1 MKYSYYPGCAQ
12 HGTAVDYRMS
22 VEAVFAR
29 LGIELEE
36 IRNWNCCGAL
46 HVDDRTTRV
55 ALSART
61 LASSKG
67 LDIATPCNLCYS
79 NLMRARTA
87 LEDSP
92 LKSRINEALTT
103 KYDGNTKPKHLLEV
117 IVKDFGLAKL
127 GEQVKKPLKIKAAP
141 YYGCLLT
148 RPENDFDSPENPI
161 SLDKLISSIGAEP
174 VRYYYKTKCCGGP
187 ILITNE
193 ELALGLAKDL
203 LVMAKDSGADCM
215 AVTCPMCHLQLD
227 AKQKAVEAK
236 FNIKID
242 MPIIYF
248 TQLIGL
254 AIDIPP
260 KELGL
265 DKHLVSTDKLLAAI
279 EGGKNAGE

>member
-36 IRNWNCCGAL
+36 IKNWNCCGAL
-46 HVDDRTTRV
+46 HVDDRTKRV

-61 LASSKG
+61 LASSKN
-67 LDIATPCNLCYS
+67 LDVATPCNLCYS

-87 LEDSP
+87 LEANP
-92 LKSRINEALTT
+92 LKNRINEAFTT

-117 IVKDFGLAKL
+117 IVKDFGLAKI
-127 GEQVKKPLKIKAAP
+127 GEQVKKPLKIKAVP

-148 RPENDFDSPENPI
+148 RPENDFDSPENPM
-161 SLDKLISSIGAEP
+161 SLDNLISSLGAEP
-174 VRYYYKTKCCGGP
+174 ARYYYKTKCCGGP

-193 ELALGLAKDL
+193 KLALGLAKDL

-215 AVTCPMCHLQLD
+215 VVTCPMCHLQLD
-227 AKQKAVEAK
+227 AKQKEVEAK

-242 MPIIYF
+242 MPVIYF

-254 AIDIPP
+254 AMDIHP

-279 EGGKNAGE
+279 QGGSNDRE

>member
-22 VEAVFAR
+22 VEAVFRR

-36 IRNWNCCGAL
+36 IKNWNCCGAL
-46 HVDDRTTRV
+46 HVDDMTTRV

-61 LASSKG
+61 LAAGKG
-67 LDIATPCNLCYS
+67 LDVATPCNLCYS
-79 NLMRARTA
+79 NLMRANTA
-87 LEDSP
+87 LEDTS
-92 LKSRINEALTT
+92 LKNRVNGALAT
-103 KYDGNTKPKHLLEV
+103 KYDGGAKPKHLLEV
-117 IVKDFGLAKL
+117 IVKDMGLSKL
-127 GEQVKKPLKIKAAP
+127 AEHVKHQLNIKAVP

-148 RPENDFDSPENPI
+148 RPENKFDSPENPK
-161 SLDKLISSIGAEP
+161 SLDELISTLGAEP
-174 VRYYYKTKCCGGP
+174 VKYYYKTKCCGGP

-193 ELALGLAKDL
+193 DLALELAKDL
-203 LVMAKDSGADCM
+203 LVMAKETGADCM
-215 AVTCPMCHLQLD
+215 VVTCPMCHLQLD

-254 AIDIPP
+254 AMGIAPA
-260 KELGL
+260 ELGL
-265 DKHLVSTDKLLAAI
+265 DKHLVPTDKFIA
-279 EGGKNAGE
+279 KAGR

>member
-22 VEAVFAR
+22 VKAVFGR
-29 LGIELEE
+29 LGIGLEE
-36 IRNWNCCGAL
+36 VKNWNCCGAL

-61 LASSKG
+61 LASAKG
-67 LDIATPCNLCYS
+67 LDMATPCNLCYS
-79 NLMRARTA
+79 NLMRTNNA
-87 LEDSP
+87 LEDTSF
-92 LKSRINEALTT
+92 KNRINEALTN
-103 KYDGNTKPKHLLEV
+103 KYEGNTKPKHLLEV

-127 GEQVKKPLKIKAAP
+127 AEQVKNPLKIKAVP

-148 RPENDFDSPENPI
+148 RPENKFDSPENPK
-161 SLDKLISSIGAEP
+161 SLDNLITALGAEP
-174 VRYYYKTKCCGGP
+174 VKYYYKTKCCGGP

-193 ELALGLAKDL
+193 DLALTLAKDL
-203 LVMAKDSGADCM
+203 LVMAKESGADCM
-215 AVTCPMCHLQLD
+215 VVTCPMCHLQLD
-227 AKQKAVEAK
+227 AKQKAVESK
-236 FNIKID
+236 FNVKID

-254 AIDIPP
+254 AMSFPH

-265 DKHLVSTDKLLAAI
+265 DKHLVATDKFMARI
-279 EGGKNAGE
+279 KGM

>member
-22 VEAVFAR
+22 VEAVFSHI
-29 LGIELEE
+29 GIELEE

-67 LDIATPCNLCYS
+67 LDVATPCNLCYS
-79 NLMRARTA
+79 NLMRARAA
-87 LEDSP
+87 LDESS
-92 LKSRINEALTT
+92 LKNRINEALTT

-127 GEQVKKPLKIKAAP
+127 VEQVKKPLKIKAVP

-148 RPENDFDSPENPI
+148 RPENDFDSPENPK
-161 SLDKLISSIGAEP
+161 SLDDLISSLGVEP

-203 LVMAKDSGADCM
+203 LVMAKDSGSDCM
-215 AVTCPMCHLQLD
+215 VVTCPMCHLQLD

-254 AIDIPP
+254 AMDIPP

-265 DKHLVSTDKLLAAI
+265 DKHIVPTDKLLAAI
-279 EGGKNAGE
+279 AGGSNAGK

>member
-12 HGTAVDYRMS
+12 HGTAIDQRIS
-22 VEAVFAR
+22 VEAVFKR

-36 IRNWNCCGAL
+36 IKNWNCCGAL

-55 ALSART
+55 GLSART
-61 LASSKG
+61 LAAAAKG

-79 NLMRARTA
+79 NLMRANTA
-87 LEDSP
+87 LEDSEI
-92 LKSRINEALTT
+92 KIRINGALAT

-117 IVKDFGLAKL
+117 IVKDLGLVKL
-127 GEQVKKPLKIKAAP
+127 AEQVKKPLKIKAVP

-148 RPENDFDSPENPI
+148 RPENKFDSPENPK
-161 SLDKLISSIGAEP
+161 SLDYLIAALGAEP
-174 VRYYYKTKCCGGP
+174 VKYYYKTKCCGGP

-193 ELALGLAKDL
+193 DLALELARDL
-203 LVMAKDSGADCM
+203 LLMAKDSGADCM
-215 AVTCPMCHLQLD
+215 VVTCPMCHLQLD

-236 FNIKID
+236 YNIKID

-254 AIDIPP
+254 AMGIAP

-265 DKHLVSTDKLLAAI
+265 DKHLVSTDIFIAKA
-279 EGGKNAGE
+279 GK

>member
-22 VEAVFAR
+22 VEAVFRR

-61 LASSKG
+61 LASAKG
-67 LDIATPCNLCYS
+67 SDIATPCNLCYS
-79 NLMRARTA
+79 NLMRAKAA
-87 LEDSP
+87 LEDT
-92 LKSRINEALTT
+92 ALRNQVNGALVT
-103 KYDGNTKPKHLLEV
+103 KYDGNTAPKHLLEV
-117 IVKDFGLAKL
+117 VVKDLGLTRLA
-127 GEQVKKPLKIKAAP
+127 EHVKYPLRIKAVP

-148 RPENDFDSPENPI
+148 RPENRFDSPENPV
-161 SLDKLISSIGAEP
+161 SLDDLIRALGAEP
-174 VRYYYKTKCCGGP
+174 VKYYYKTKCCGGP

-193 ELALGLAKDL
+193 DLALELAKDL
-203 LVMAKDSGADCM
+203 LLMAKDSGADCM
-215 AVTCPMCHLQLD
+215 VVTCPMCHLQLD

-242 MPIIYF
+242 MPVIYF

-254 AIDIPP
+254 AMGIAP

-265 DKHLVSTDKLLAAI
+265 DKHLIATDEVIAK
-279 EGGKNAGE
+279 AGR